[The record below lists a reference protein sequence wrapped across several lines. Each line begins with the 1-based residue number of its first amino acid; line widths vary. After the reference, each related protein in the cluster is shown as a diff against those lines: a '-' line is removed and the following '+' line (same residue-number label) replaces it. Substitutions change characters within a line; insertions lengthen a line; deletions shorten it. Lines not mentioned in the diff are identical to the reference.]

1 MTDRGKGCENTVKY
15 VISHEPAAGGHI
27 AYTEDFYRIDGE
39 IQVWNLEHLKKLPPF
54 EILIM
59 KSRKSRQLTICPE
72 REYAALLLTKESREF
87 ISSLGVHT
95 IITDTEEVEDTSGTV
110 SILQAETLNEILPG
124 YCTCKEENGTIT
136 IGDMERGF
144 LPLGVRRDGSLYSR
158 IQWASTTEKTPY
170 YWVCNLID
178 DDVER
183 HGGTWGANT
192 MGPANAIL
200 DFFGEEQ
207 AIETVRIFHNVG
219 STISIEE
226 EMAEHIRLYVSNDER
241 CSRFG
246 REDEDIDTVHWEKIL
261 DVHMEMKEKWNTY
274 FIDRPVKARYLR
286 IELVRNFGTP
296 EDVPWTETAELKVF
310 PCLPDKHFPGFEN
323 E

>member
-1 MTDRGKGCENTVKY
+1 MELKRNY
-15 VISHEPAAGGHI
+15 EPVSGGRI

-39 IQVWNLEHLKKLPPF
+39 IRVWNLEHLKNLPPF
-54 EILIM
+54 EILII
-59 KSRKSRQLTICPE
+59 KSRKSRQLTVCPE
-72 REYAALLLTKESREF
+72 REYAGPVLTKEAADF
-87 ISSLGVHT
+87 LVAAGINTV
-95 IITDTEEVEDTSGTV
+95 ITDAGELEYTEGNIRIIQT
-110 SILQAETLNEILPG
+110 ETLYGILPG
-124 YCTCKEENGTIT
+124 YYTCKEEDGKIL
-136 IGDMERGF
+136 IRDVERGF
-144 LPLGVRRDGSLYSR
+144 LPSGVRRDGSLYSR
-158 IQWASTTEKTPY
+158 IQWASTTEKNPY

-207 AIETVRIFHNVG
+207 TIGTVRIFHNVG

-226 EMAEHIRLYVSNDER
+226 EMAEHIRLYISNDER

-246 REDEDIDTVHWEKIL
+246 REDEEIDIVSWEKIL

-274 FIDRPVKARYLR
+274 FLERPVKARYLR
-286 IELVRNFGTP
+286 IELVKNFGTP

-310 PCLPDKHFPGFEN
+310 PVL
-323 E
+323 

>member
-1 MTDRGKGCENTVKY
+1 
-15 VISHEPAAGGHI
+15 
-27 AYTEDFYRIDGE
+27 
-39 IQVWNLEHLKKLPPF
+39 
-54 EILIM
+54 
-59 KSRKSRQLTICPE
+59 
-72 REYAALLLTKESREF
+72 
-87 ISSLGVHT
+87 
-95 IITDTEEVEDTSGTV
+95 
-110 SILQAETLNEILPG
+110 
-124 YCTCKEENGTIT
+124 
-136 IGDMERGF
+136 
-144 LPLGVRRDGSLYSR
+144 
-158 IQWASTTEKTPY
+158 
-170 YWVCNLID
+170 
-178 DDVER
+178 
-183 HGGTWGANT
+183 

-246 REDEDIDTVHWEKIL
+246 REDQDIDTVHWEKIL
-261 DVHMEMKEKWNTY
+261 DIHMEMKEKWNTY

>member
-1 MTDRGKGCENTVKY
+1 MELKRNY
-15 VISHEPAAGGHI
+15 EPVSGGRI

-39 IQVWNLEHLKKLPPF
+39 IRAWNLEHLKNLPPF
-54 EILIM
+54 EILII
-59 KSRKSRQLTICPE
+59 KSRKSRQLTVCPE
-72 REYAALLLTKESREF
+72 REYAGPVLTKEAADF
-87 ISSLGVHT
+87 LGAAGINTV
-95 IITDTEEVEDTSGTV
+95 ITDAGELEYTEGN
-110 SILQAETLNEILPG
+110 IRIIQAETLYGFLPG
-124 YCTCKEENGTIT
+124 YYTCKVEDSKIL
-136 IGDMERGF
+136 IGDVERDF

-158 IQWASTTEKTPY
+158 IQWASTTEKNPY

-207 AIETVRIFHNVG
+207 TIGTVRIFHNVG
-219 STISIEE
+219 STVSIEE
-226 EMAEHIRLYVSNDER
+226 EMAEHIRLYISNDER

-246 REDEDIDTVHWEKIL
+246 REDEEIDIVSWEKIL

-274 FIDRPVKARYLR
+274 FLERPVKARYLR
-286 IELVRNFGTP
+286 IELVKNFGTP

-310 PCLPDKHFPGFEN
+310 PVL
-323 E
+323 

>member
-1 MTDRGKGCENTVKY
+1 MELKRNY
-15 VISHEPAAGGHI
+15 EPVSGGRI

-39 IQVWNLEHLKKLPPF
+39 IRAWNLEHLKNLPPF
-54 EILIM
+54 EILII
-59 KSRKSRQLTICPE
+59 KSRKSRQLTVCPE
-72 REYAALLLTKESREF
+72 REYAGPVLTKEAADF
-87 ISSLGVHT
+87 LGAVGINT
-95 IITDTEEVEDTSGTV
+95 VITDAGELEYTEGDIRIIQV
-110 SILQAETLNEILPG
+110 ETLYGFLPG
-124 YCTCKEENGTIT
+124 YYTCKVEDGKIL
-136 IGDMERGF
+136 IGDVERGF
-144 LPLGVRRDGSLYSR
+144 LPSGVRRDGSLYSR
-158 IQWASTTEKTPY
+158 IQWASTTEKNPY

-207 AIETVRIFHNVG
+207 TIGTVRIFHNVG

-226 EMAEHIRLYVSNDER
+226 EMAEHIRLYISNDER

-246 REDEDIDTVHWEKIL
+246 REDEEIDIVSWEKIL

-274 FIDRPVKARYLR
+274 FLERPVKARYLR
-286 IELVRNFGTP
+286 IELVKNFGTP

-310 PCLPDKHFPGFEN
+310 PVL
-323 E
+323 

>member
-1 MTDRGKGCENTVKY
+1 MELKRSY
-15 VISHEPAAGGHI
+15 EPVSGGRI

-39 IQVWNLEHLKKLPPF
+39 IRAWNLEHLKNLPPF
-54 EILIM
+54 EILII
-59 KSRKSRQLTICPE
+59 KSRKSRQLTVCPE
-72 REYAALLLTKESREF
+72 REYEGPVLTKEAVDF
-87 ISSLGVHT
+87 LGTVGINT
-95 IITDTEEVEDTSGTV
+95 VITDAGELEYTEGNIRIIQTGTLYGV
-110 SILQAETLNEILPG
+110 LPG
-124 YCTCKEENGTIT
+124 YYTCKEVDGKIL
-136 IGDMERGF
+136 IGNVERGF

-158 IQWASTTEKTPY
+158 IQWASTTEKNPY

-207 AIETVRIFHNVG
+207 TIGTVRIFHNVG

-226 EMAEHIRLYVSNDER
+226 EMAEHIRLYISNDEQ

-246 REDEDIDTVHWEKIL
+246 REDEEIDIVSWEKIL

-274 FIDRPVKARYLR
+274 FLERPVKARYLR
-286 IELVRNFGTP
+286 IELVKNFGTP

-310 PCLPDKHFPGFEN
+310 PVL
-323 E
+323 